1 MSTPKNNKVLPTPK
15 ITKSQLGPRFV
26 IASKQSVIKPL
37 NKNIIAAFKLLNKFG
52 KKYCNKNK
60 FYCGA
65 NLSWVIQNN
74 ELEIYILNKLVIEKQ
89 LRPAQLTI
97 FWHYIPTQSMMN
109 YLKH

>member
-15 ITKSQLGPRFV
+15 IKKSQLGPRFV

-37 NKNIIAAFKLLNKFG
+37 NKNIIAAFKLLNKFV

-60 FYCGA
+60 FYCGV

>member
-60 FYCGA
+60 FHCGV

-97 FWHYIPTQSMMN
+97 F
-109 YLKH
+109 